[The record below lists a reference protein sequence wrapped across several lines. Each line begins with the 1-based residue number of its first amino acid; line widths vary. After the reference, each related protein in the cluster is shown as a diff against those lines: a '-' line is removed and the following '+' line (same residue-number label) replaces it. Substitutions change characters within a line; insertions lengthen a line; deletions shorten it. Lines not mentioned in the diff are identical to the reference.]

1 MMIEQFLADAGISY
15 ERFDHPAVFT
25 CEESEQLPKMPGADT
40 KNLFLQEER
49 SSPRT
54 MTSGQVQ
61 GPRFFLVSVPH
72 TKRADLKALASLL
85 QVKRLMFGKEP
96 DLLRLLGVTPGSV
109 TIMGLMH
116 DTAHEVE
123 CWIDQSIWDA
133 DRVQCHPLVNT
144 ATIVLPHEGLVQFF
158 EKTGHKVH
166 AADIPSR

>member
-1 MMIEQFLADAGISY
+1 MTIEQFLADAGISY

-40 KNLFLQEER
+40 KNLFLQEEKG
-49 SSPRT
+49 S
-54 MTSGQVQ
+54 
-61 GPRFFLVSVPH
+61 RFFLVSVPH